1 MHRHAPRVLS
11 TRTRVSNRR
20 TPALHV
26 PACKLRGSPTVL
38 LSSSS
43 HSHSLSP
50 SLCLFF
56 GVLFLCP
63 ATVLFLCP
71 QCLVFRRSSATS
83 LSLFVVEHPRT
94 PIPVV
99 GFAYRHCCSYHTPCD
114 PSLHPR
120 LHPREADCES
130 TSRLPSGTARLRR
143 PARPIVSIEGHLA
156 HPRINY
162 YA

>member
-20 TPALHV
+20 TPARTFPLANCAV
-26 PACKLRGSPTVL
+26 RRPF
-38 LSSSS
+38 SS
-43 HSHSLSP
+43 L

-56 GVLFLCP
+56 V
-63 ATVLFLCP
+63 V
-71 QCLVFRRSSATS
+71 RRSVSVAGLVLRRFS
-83 LSLFVVEHPRT
+83 LCSPSNTLET

-99 GFAYRHCCSYHTPCD
+99 GFAYRHCCSYHTPYD

-130 TSRLPSGTARLRR
+130 TSRLPSGTERLRR